1 MHLFPSCVNI
11 RKNQVN
17 CRPTVR
23 FFATSKIKRDT
34 PTGRRSSTDLRF
46 PFAHR
51 MASER
56 KIRRYASYFQGWATA
71 FGSHEKYFDE
81 GRGLSWL
88 IGEDQIGLILTPVV
102 KDFLN
107 PLFCTWREEGPP
119 RIELGP
125 EILRIADA
133 TISLGEA
140 NRREI
145 DVVVGLLKGAGDLHL
160 LQTYH
165 LVYPPGTRILTLTR
179 QTPLTLVYR
188 EIEPLTLR
196 FI

>member
-1 MHLFPSCVNI
+1 
-11 RKNQVN
+11 
-17 CRPTVR
+17 
-23 FFATSKIKRDT
+23 
-34 PTGRRSSTDLRF
+34 
-46 PFAHR
+46 

-56 KIRRYASYFQGWATA
+56 KIRRYAAYFQGWATA
-71 FGSHEKYFDE
+71 FGSHEKCFYE
-81 GRGLSWL
+81 ERGLSWL
-88 IGEDQIGLILTPVV
+88 FGEDQIGLILTPVI

-107 PLFCTWREEGPP
+107 PLFCTWREDGPP

-133 TISLGEA
+133 TVRLGA
-140 NRREI
+140 AHRREI
-145 DVVVGLLKGAGDLHL
+145 DVIMGLLNEAGDLHL

-165 LVYPPGTRILTLTR
+165 LVYPSGTRILTLTR
-179 QTPLTLVYR
+179 QAPLTLVYR